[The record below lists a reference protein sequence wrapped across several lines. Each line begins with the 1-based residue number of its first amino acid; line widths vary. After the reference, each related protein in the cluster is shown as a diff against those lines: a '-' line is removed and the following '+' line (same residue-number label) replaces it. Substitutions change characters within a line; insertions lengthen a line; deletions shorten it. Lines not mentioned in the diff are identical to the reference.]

1 METPEKKAR
10 GAHALDTLQ
19 GVRKSMASV
28 LKKMRAGRMQVG
40 LGNSLINGYTQL
52 AHLLQDKRDTLY
64 QRRLK
69 LLWEAHQRTGG
80 AAVEADET
88 EVQ

>member
-1 METPEKKAR
+1 MDTPEKKRR

-52 AHLLQDKRDTLY
+52 AHLLQDARDTRH
-64 QRRLK
+64 QK
-69 LLWEAHQRTGG
+69 QIKVLWEAHQRGGG
-80 AAVEADET
+80 AEPEADAA